1 MKKILTAVALATL
14 LATPVFA
21 QGTFEDKTITYI
33 IATNPGG
40 NYDAY
45 GRLIGRY
52 LQQELGAKKVVI
64 KNLPGAGHIIGA
76 NTLAASE
83 PDGFTIGTFN
93 TGLIYA
99 QIMQRDGI
107 QFDLSK
113 LSWIGKAASDSR
125 AIILSNNSG
134 FKSFDDLLNTP
145 KTVNFAASGVGS
157 ANYNETIML
166 TDAFEL
172 NVKMIPGYQG
182 NEGEMAMLR
191 SEVVGQVGSYGS
203 LKPFIDAN
211 NGFLA
216 VAIGGELQPQA
227 IDFAKTDKAVSIVN
241 LIDAMSSLGRLTAAP
256 AGVPEDILNELRDGY
271 IAVMENPDFL
281 AEAEKIGL
289 PIEPAR
295 GDVVAEMVAAALK
308 QSPETLAII
317 ASALDVEIPTVKTQS
332 PILSLEDKNKII
344 QFNSGDEVITAKIS
358 GSRTAVTLNG
368 AEADRKDLEV
378 GMDCAI
384 DYNPNADNNEPV
396 SIACTN

>member
-134 FKSFDDLLNTP
+134 LKSFDDLLNTP

-271 IAVMENPDFL
+271 IAVMENSDFL

-368 AEADRKDLEV
+368 AQADRKDLEV